1 MRVLGI
7 VFALALAATGSA
19 HAEKVK
25 ANQETRVLNHPGEQG
40 KLVVKVKEG
49 QSMTLLSSEGRWLK
63 VRVQGRTGWVPRSK
77 VEMADPDEIARNT
90 RRRPFVDGR
99 STHRG
104 FGSQEAPDD
113 RIGADA
119 VGGGDEDKDKNNKDS
134 DDEKPAA
141 KKPKKPTKD
150 DDADDEKPAAKK
162 PAAKPTG
169 KKPAKD
175 DDDDEDEKP
184 AAKKPVVKPTGKKP
198 TKDDD
203 DDEDEKPA
211 AKKPVKAP
219 EKPTAK
225 KPTKDEDDDEDE
237 KPAAKPAAKKPEAAK
252 KPTKDDDDDESPKTK
267 PTAKPKATAQTK
279 AKSDDDDDDDGGKK
293 KPAAKD
299 DDDAAP
305 AEPKRAKAHVSGKQK
320 VFGERDV
327 ASDVEFTAKPTDI
340 LYPGETKGDW
350 TKVESDDGDEGWILT
365 DKLEVDGGSPGG
377 SHKRTIG
384 INVGLGFGYMSQAMN
399 TVGTAKTAGTD
410 QVPDVY
416 NIGTSTA
423 TLSLGGSY
431 FTGLGKYL
439 VGVDAGYGYSKT
451 VGGGITYMK
460 TVTGV
465 TLSDFTLRGAIA
477 YPTSRPSGLTLV
489 ARLGF
494 RYRGYLVADYATLA
508 KNPAQIPQETVA
520 APTLGFGI
528 ALPKLTDKIGLQ
540 IGLDAILFGASVTQ
554 TVGLEDGATPSMS
567 DINLNAGLVYAMNP
581 TMNVVF
587 AYDLDH
593 GSYDFGKPNTGIA
606 MMSKRIHTG
615 TDVQRTDTLHSL
627 TVSIAKGF

>member
-1 MRVLGI
+1 MRLLGI
-7 VFALALAATGSA
+7 VFAIVLVATGSA
-19 HAEKVK
+19 YAEKVK

-49 QSMTLLSSEGRWLK
+49 QSMTLLASEGRWLK

-104 FGSQEAPDD
+104 FGTQEAPDD

-119 VGGGDEDKDKNNKDS
+119 VGGGDDDKDSEKPKKPTAKDEED
-134 DDEKPAA
+134 DDEKPTA
-141 KKPKKPTKD
+141 KKPKKPT
-150 DDADDEKPAAKK
+150 
-162 PAAKPTG
+162 
-169 KKPAKD
+169 AKD
-175 DDDDEDEKP
+175 EDDDEDD
-184 AAKKPVVKPTGKKP
+184 KPTAK
-198 TKDDD
+198 
-203 DDEDEKPA
+203 
-211 AKKPVKAP
+211 KKPVK
-219 EKPTAK
+219 PTPAAK
-225 KPTKDEDDDEDE
+225 KPTKDEDDDEDDKPTAKKPTAAAKKPTKGSDDDDDDE
-237 KPAAKPAAKKPEAAK
+237 NPIKGGEKIKPAAKPAAK
-252 KPTKDDDDDESPKTK
+252 
-267 PTAKPKATAQTK
+267 
-279 AKSDDDDDDDGGKK
+279 AKSTDDDDDDGK
-293 KPAAKD
+293 KPAVKAKGGGD
-299 DDDAAP
+299 DDEDAAP
-305 AEPKRAKAHVSGKQK
+305 AEPKRPKAHVSAKQK
-320 VFGERDV
+320 VFGERD
-327 ASDVEFTAKPTDI
+327 ASSDVEFTAKPADI

-377 SHKRTIG
+377 GHKRAIG

-399 TVGTAKTAGTD
+399 TAGTTKAAGD

-416 NIGTSTA
+416 KIGTSLA

-431 FTGLGKYL
+431 YTGLGKKYL
-439 VGVDAGYGYSKT
+439 VGLDAAYSYSKT
-451 VGGGITYMK
+451 AGGGVTYMK

-494 RYRGYLVADYATLA
+494 RYRGYLVDDYGTLA
-508 KNPAQIPQETVA
+508 KNPAQIPQETLA

-528 ALPKLTDKIGLQ
+528 ALPKLTNKLGLQ

-567 DINLNAGLVYAMNP
+567 DINLDAALVYAMNP
-581 TMNVVF
+581 TMNIVF

-593 GSYDFGKPNTGIA
+593 GSYDFGAPNTGLA

-615 TDVQRTDTLHSL
+615 TDVTRTDTVHNLS
-627 TVSIAKGF
+627 VSIAKGF

>member
-7 VFALALAATGSA
+7 VFALAFAATGPA
-19 HAEKVK
+19 YAEKVK
-25 ANQETRVLNHPGEQG
+25 ANQDTRVLNHPGEQG
-40 KLVVKVKEG
+40 KLLVKVKEG

-90 RRRPFVDGR
+90 RHRPFVGGR
-99 STHRG
+99 SDTHRG
-104 FGSQEAPDD
+104 FGSHGAPDD

-119 VGGGDEDKDKNNKDS
+119 VGDGDEDNKDS
-134 DDEKPAA
+134 KDTDDNKAAA
-141 KKPKKPTKD
+141 KKPTKKPTKD
-150 DDADDEKPAAKK
+150 EDADDEKPAAKK
-162 PAAKPTG
+162 PTAKKPT
-169 KKPAKD
+169 KD
-175 DDDDEDEKP
+175 EDEDDEKP
-184 AAKKPVVKPTGKKP
+184 AAKKPATKPGAKKP
-198 TKDDD
+198 TKDE
-203 DDEDEKPA
+203 DDEDDEKPVAKKPA
-211 AKKPVKAP
+211 AKPP

-225 KPTKDEDDDEDE
+225 KPTKDEDDEDDE
-237 KPAAKPAAKKPEAAK
+237 KPVAKKPAAAAAK
-252 KPTKDDDDDESPKTK
+252 KPTKDDDDDDEKK
-267 PTAKPKATAQTK
+267 PAAKPAVKAAAK
-279 AKSDDDDDDDGGKK
+279 AKSTDDDDDDDK
-293 KPAAKD
+293 KPAGKAKGGD

-305 AEPKRAKAHVSGKQK
+305 AEPKRAKAHVSGKEK
-320 VFGERDV
+320 VYGERDA
-327 ASDVEFTAKPTDI
+327 ASDVEFTAKADDI

-377 SHKRTIG
+377 GHKRAIG

-399 TVGTAKTAGTD
+399 TVGTTKAAGD

-416 NIGTSTA
+416 NIGTSLA

-431 FTGLGKYL
+431 YTGLGKKYL
-439 VGVDAGYGYSKT
+439 VGVDAGYSYSKT
-451 VGGGITYMK
+451 AGGGVTYMK
-460 TVTGV
+460 TITGV

-494 RYRGYLVADYATLA
+494 RYRGYLVDDYGTLA
-508 KNPAQIPQETVA
+508 KNPAQIPQETLA

-528 ALPKLTDKIGLQ
+528 ALPKLTNKLGLQ

-581 TMNVVF
+581 TMNIVF

-615 TDVQRTDTLHSL
+615 TDVQRTDTIHNLS
-627 TVSIAKGF
+627 VSIAKGF

>member
-7 VFALALAATGSA
+7 VFALAFAATGSA
-19 HAEKVK
+19 YAEKVK

-49 QSMTLLSSEGRWLK
+49 QSMTLLSSKDRWLK

-77 VEMADPDEIARNT
+77 VEMADPDEITRNT

-104 FGSQEAPDD
+104 FGSEGAPDD

-119 VGGGDEDKDKNNKDS
+119 VGGNDEDSKDTKDS
-134 DDEKPAA
+134 DDKPAA

-150 DDADDEKPAAKK
+150 EDADDDKPAAK
-162 PAAKPTG
+162 
-169 KKPAKD
+169 
-175 DDDDEDEKP
+175 
-184 AAKKPVVKPTGKKP
+184 
-198 TKDDD
+198 
-203 DDEDEKPA
+203 
-211 AKKPVKAP
+211 
-219 EKPTAK
+219 KPTAK
-225 KPTKDEDDDEDE
+225 KPTKDEDDDDD
-237 KPAAKPAAKKPEAAK
+237 KPAAKKPVTKPGAKKPTKDEDDDDDDKPAAKKPAAKPPEKPAAK
-252 KPTKDDDDDESPKTK
+252 KPTKDN
-267 PTAKPKATAQTK
+267 
-279 AKSDDDDDDDGGKK
+279 DDDDDDD
-293 KPAAKD
+293 KPAAKKPAPAAKKPTKDNDDDDDDKPAAKKPAVKAAAKAKSTDDDDDDDKKPAGKAKGGGD
-299 DDDAAP
+299 DDDAA
-305 AEPKRAKAHVSGKQK
+305 AEPKRPKAHVSGKEK
-320 VFGERDV
+320 VYGERDA
-327 ASDVEFTAKPTDI
+327 ASDVEFTAKADDI

-365 DKLEVDGGSPGG
+365 DKLEVDGGGPGG
-377 SHKRTIG
+377 SHKRAIG

-399 TVGTAKTAGTD
+399 TVGTKTTAGTD

-416 NIGTSTA
+416 NIGTSVA

-431 FTGLGKYL
+431 YTGLGAKYI
-439 VGVDAGYGYSKT
+439 VGVDAGYSYSKT
-451 VGGGITYMK
+451 AGGGITYMK

-465 TLSDFTLRGAIA
+465 TLSDFTLRGAIG

-494 RYRGYLVADYATLA
+494 RYRGYLVDDYGTLA
-508 KNPAQIPQETVA
+508 KNPAQIPQETLA

-528 ALPKLTDKIGLQ
+528 ALPKLTQKLGLQ
-540 IGLDAILFGASVTQ
+540 IGLDAILFGASVKQ
-554 TVGLEDGATPSMS
+554 TVGLEDGATPTMS

-581 TMNVVF
+581 TMNIVF

-593 GSYDFGKPNTGIA
+593 GSYDFGAPNTGIA
-606 MMSKRIHTG
+606 MMSKRIHMG
-615 TDVQRTDTLHSL
+615 TDVQRTDTIHNLS
-627 TVSIAKGF
+627 VSIAKGF